1 MKKIVIICLMFP
13 VLVMAQHGKRDA
25 RNQKNT
31 AAELFPCSIE
41 QSSMQ
46 GPLPRNVIFV
56 VGDGMGTAQV
66 YSSVVAQG
74 DNSVFLQFPYS
85 GFSRTYSR
93 NRYTTDSGAGGSA
106 LMTGHKVDNYHIALG
121 PRNTWYPSFL
131 VTAKRMFGM
140 AAGFVVTSSVL
151 DATPASTYAHVSDR
165 HLTDSISMQMA
176 QCGFEVMIGGDMNH
190 FLPENRKDGLAPLDT
205 LKARGYKMAFN
216 TVDLSLLK
224 GRKICGLLTSA
235 NPEPAAE
242 RGNMLTLSAL
252 KAIETLNKND
262 NGFCL
267 MIEGSQIDWAC
278 HNNDSAY
285 LCGEMADFENMLC
298 AVLDFAKRDG
308 ETLVIVTAD
317 HETGGLTLLNG
328 NIQQRLST
336 PTWKT
341 SSHSGVMV
349 PVFSYGPGAEH
360 FAGIQQ
366 NTDFYNKILYLLHQR
381 RTKSKDLFRYDGTK
395 SAIWKY

>member
-41 QSSMQ
+41 QACLQ

-165 HLTDSISMQMA
+165 HLSDSISMQMA

-235 NPEPAAE
+235 NPGPAAE

-285 LCGEMADFENMLC
+285 LCGEMADFENMLR

-328 NIQQRLST
+328 NIQQHLST

-349 PVFSYGPGAEH
+349 PVFSYGPGSEH

-381 RTKSKDLFRYDGTK
+381 RTKSKDLF
-395 SAIWKY
+395 

>member
-41 QSSMQ
+41 QSSLQ

-121 PRNTWYPSFL
+121 PRNIWYPSFL

-165 HLTDSISMQMA
+165 HLSDSISMQMA

-205 LKARGYKMAFN
+205 LKARGYKMA
-216 TVDLSLLK
+216 V
-224 GRKICGLLTSA
+224 CTSA
-235 NPEPAAE
+235 DRDTFPEKSE
-242 RGNMLTLSAL
+242 MTIL
-252 KAIETLNKND
+252 
-262 NGFCL
+262 FCGKL
-267 MIEGSQIDWAC
+267 
-278 HNNDSAY
+278 
-285 LCGEMADFENMLC
+285 
-298 AVLDFAKRDG
+298 
-308 ETLVIVTAD
+308 
-317 HETGGLTLLNG
+317 
-328 NIQQRLST
+328 
-336 PTWKT
+336 
-341 SSHSGVMV
+341 
-349 PVFSYGPGAEH
+349 
-360 FAGIQQ
+360 
-366 NTDFYNKILYLLHQR
+366 
-381 RTKSKDLFRYDGTK
+381 
-395 SAIWKY
+395 